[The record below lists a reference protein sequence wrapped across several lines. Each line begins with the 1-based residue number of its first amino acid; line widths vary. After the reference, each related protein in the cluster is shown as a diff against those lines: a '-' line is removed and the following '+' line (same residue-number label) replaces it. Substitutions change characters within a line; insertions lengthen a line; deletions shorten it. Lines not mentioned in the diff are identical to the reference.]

1 MSTFDFRECTVLVVD
16 DTQMIRILMT
26 RHLKQAGFKNV
37 LEATNGQEGLDQ
49 LSSHKVDL
57 VLLDVNMPVLDGY
70 ATLEKIKADERW
82 REVSV
87 IMVTAVDK
95 IESVAKCIQFGAEDY
110 MPKLFNPLLLQA
122 RIEGALEKQFLRRRV
137 LELEE
142 KLKGL

>member
-1 MSTFDFRECTVLVVD
+1 
-16 DTQMIRILMT
+16 
-26 RHLKQAGFKNV
+26 
-37 LEATNGQEGLDQ
+37 
-49 LSSHKVDL
+49 
-57 VLLDVNMPVLDGY
+57 MPVLDGY
-70 ATLEKIKADERW
+70 AALEKIKSDDRW
-82 REVSV
+82 RDVSV

-142 KLKGL
+142 KLKQS

>member
-1 MSTFDFRECTVLVVD
+1 MATFDFKECTVLVVD

-26 RHLKQAGFKNV
+26 RHLKQVGFKNV

-49 LSSHKVDL
+49 LSSQKVDL

-70 ATLEKIKADERW
+70 ATLEKIKSDERW
-82 REVSV
+82 RDVSV

-95 IESVAKCIQFGAEDY
+95 IESVAKCIQSGAEDY

-122 RIEGALEKQFLRRRV
+122 RIVGALEKQFLRRRV
-137 LELEE
+137 IELEE
-142 KLKGL
+142 KLKQ